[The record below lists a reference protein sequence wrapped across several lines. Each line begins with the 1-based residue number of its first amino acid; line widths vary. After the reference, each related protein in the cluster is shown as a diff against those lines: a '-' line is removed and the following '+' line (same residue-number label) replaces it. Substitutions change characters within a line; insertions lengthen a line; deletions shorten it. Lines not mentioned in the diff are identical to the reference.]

1 MDEPLKQRLVGALVV
16 GTFAIVVVP
25 WLLGEPEAPPAKRQ
39 LAPVNPVPAKPT
51 PLPQPLPVTKREVS
65 EPVVVTPSSTPLT
78 IPDLPPAPTPANAD
92 TQAPAAGT
100 PAAPIVLPGR
110 ATGAWQVQAAS
121 LSSEE
126 GAARL
131 VKRLQGASLDARAE
145 QSGRFWRV
153 YVVGFE
159 SREDADGARA
169 RLQLEF
175 SLTGVIQRTV
185 P

>member
-1 MDEPLKQRLVGALVV
+1 MDEPLKQSLVGALVV

-25 WLLGEPEAPPAKRQ
+25 WLLGEPEAPPVKRQ
-39 LAPVNPVPAKPT
+39 LAPVNPTAVMPSSP
-51 PLPQPLPVTKREVS
+51 PPKREAN
-65 EPVVVTPSSTPLT
+65 EPVVVTPSAAPLT
-78 IPDLPPAPTPANAD
+78 IPDLPPVPTPDNILGPEPPA
-92 TQAPAAGT
+92 TEAPAPVVEAIGQS
-100 PAAPIVLPGR
+100 
-110 ATGAWQVQAAS
+110 TGAWQVQAAS

-145 QSGRFWRV
+145 QSGRFWRI
-153 YVVGFE
+153 YVVGFV

-175 SLTGVIQRTV
+175 SLTGVIQRTS